1 MNGLTLLQALQLV
14 AGLWL
19 IVVALKLVRFGW
31 KLVRIELPVAA
42 VVFALAICVARF
54 AS

>member
-1 MNGLTLLQALQLV
+1 MNGLSLLQALQLV
-14 AGLWL
+14 AGVWL

-31 KLVRIELPVAA
+31 KPVRIELPVAA
-42 VVFALAICVARF
+42 AAFALAIIVARF